1 MLRAKTGRIVV
12 APVGDHTAASEIVVD
27 RVVVAVV

>member
-12 APVGDHTAASEIVVD
+12 APVGYYTAASEIVVD